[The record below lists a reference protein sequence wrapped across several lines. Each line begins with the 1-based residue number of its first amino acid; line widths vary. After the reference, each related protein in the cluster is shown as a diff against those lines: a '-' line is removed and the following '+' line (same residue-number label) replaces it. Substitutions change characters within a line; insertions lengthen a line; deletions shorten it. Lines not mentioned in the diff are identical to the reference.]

1 MVKSRG
7 PGKIIMPGSAV
18 SHATRMTKRAAV
30 ILLVMLGIGAFALF
44 TGIADA
50 AMQSIQLN
58 SAASFPVD
66 I

>member
-1 MVKSRG
+1 MAKSRG
-7 PGKIIMPGSAV
+7 LGKVMIPAIAASRGTQIS
-18 SHATRMTKRAAV
+18 KRAAV
-30 ILLVMLGIGAFALF
+30 ILLVMLALGAIALF
-44 TGIADA
+44 SGIADA